1 MTGTSWLLPIKSAQR
16 GCKAAASPTLLHTYL
31 RLTAAHAGMAPMPMP
46 MQGGAPVQ
54 MPQGVYMPQ
63 QAIYG
68 PPVMMPGPGKAHA

>member
-1 MTGTSWLLPIKSAQR
+1 
-16 GCKAAASPTLLHTYL
+16 
-31 RLTAAHAGMAPMPMP
+31 MPMP

-68 PPVMMPGPGKAHA
+68 PPVMMPGPGKACAGHCDTKFLCSVVCSGHVNAVAF